1 MKKMNRIYALG
12 RRVGLNK
19 KDIDN
24 ITNSNKKLEQVNF
37 SYGPYEY
44 HGGRYGTV
52 SVKDFY

>member
-1 MKKMNRIYALG
+1 MNRIYSLG
-12 RRVGLNK
+12 KRIGLNK

-24 ITNSNKKLEQVNF
+24 VIMNSGKKLEQVNF

-52 SVKDFY
+52 SLNDFRN